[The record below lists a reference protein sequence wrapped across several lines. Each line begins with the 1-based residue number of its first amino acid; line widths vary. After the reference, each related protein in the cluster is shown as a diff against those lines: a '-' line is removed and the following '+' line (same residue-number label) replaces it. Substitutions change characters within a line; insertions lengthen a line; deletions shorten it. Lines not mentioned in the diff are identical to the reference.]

1 MTQSNLDRINHHWG
15 SINIWYSDE
24 LSENSS
30 KPNARLSARTSRQ
43 IGYSTQHTIIY
54 IVLDFSDRWRKKT
67 SISQQI
73 HLFLIDLSSHCYGQ
87 NYEVVYVWGGNEI
100 SQSNNLD
107 HAWNNRT
114 LTYSIKQR
122 LNLYDWCI
130 NQSDYQI
137 ILISDCQIDYHYQTI
152 EHQIIVRQL
161 SVPRWYRRASYLHHT
176 QIPLQRPFMTFL

>member
-1 MTQSNLDRINHHWG
+1 MTPSNLDRIAYHRE
-15 SINIWYSDE
+15 SITTWYSDE

-43 IGYSTQHTIIY
+43 IGYSTQHATIY
-54 IVLDFSDRWRKKT
+54 LVLDFSDRWWKKP
-67 SISQQI
+67 SVSKQI
-73 HLFLIDLSSHCYGQ
+73 RSFLIDLSSFCFSQ

-114 LTYSIKQR
+114 LVYSTKQR
-122 LNLYDWCI
+122 LELYDRCV

-137 ILISDCQIDYHYQTI
+137 ILISDCQIDYHYHSI
-152 EHQIIVRQL
+152 EHQINVRQL
-161 SVPRWYRRASYLHHT
+161 SVPRWYQRASYLHDI